1 VTKIDLP
8 DEEKSV
14 RIVLWAMFVAAAVSI
29 LLTRQTGV
37 DYLYYYLP
45 VADFLF
51 TQGMPKT
58 VSTSVLDAPFGYP
71 SAEYWLL
78 GATVAFGDYRVYVIK
93 LIQCLK
99 VAAVFGLGFRL
110 AAATSRGN
118 GFLLPVALIAPS
130 AVAFFSVYSTDI
142 NSIIGLLAILLILS
156 GRERSPTLWLLVAY
170 AALSKYTFW
179 LFLPPFYLLLWRAG
193 TLRWVALLPVV
204 LIGLHLAS
212 NFHYFGNPVFP
223 VGAKPDPALP
233 AEVAQQ
239 LTSWSRPNADWLA
252 YIGAGFL
259 AGGGVLAILLGRPWF
274 WYPFASLYVAG
285 WAYAMQADTA
295 SDTGRFLLPVSIGAA
310 CLASAPRM
318 SRWSIALYAALMA
331 LCCIYY
337 IKVRHSTPVYYPL
350 LAAFVVALV
359 CAGASKPWRFVSYAV
374 VLTTFLVYSA
384 ARLYL
389 KFDLSN
395 DLGYSQYRSLIEEVE
410 TGARAGIVI
419 TDFPRLP
426 HDVRLRSN
434 VILWGSEVYGPIPK
448 RMAITGTFNCEG
460 NPLKLLGSTRFFD
473 AMQRLKF
480 ENCGSID
487 KTELR

>member
-1 VTKIDLP
+1 MIKFGLA

-14 RIVLWAMFVAAAVSI
+14 RIVLWAMFVAATASI
-29 LLTRQTGV
+29 LFTRQTGV

-51 TQGMPKT
+51 TQGMPKI

-78 GATVAFGDYRVYVIK
+78 GATAVFGEYRAYVIK

-110 AAATSRGN
+110 AATTSRVN

-156 GRERSPTLWLLVAY
+156 GRDRSTTLWLLVAY

-179 LFLPPFYLLLWRAG
+179 LFLPPFYLLLWRVR
-193 TLRWVALLPVV
+193 TFRWVALLPVMFV
-204 LIGLHLAS
+204 GLHLAS

-223 VGAKPDPALP
+223 VGSKPDSALP

-239 LTSWSRPNADWLA
+239 ITSWSRPNSDWLA
-252 YIGAGFL
+252 YIASGFL
-259 AGGGVLAILLGRPWF
+259 AGGGVLAILTGRPWF
-274 WYPFASLYVAG
+274 WYPLVGLYVVG

-318 SRWSIALYAALMA
+318 SRWSTALYAVVMA
-331 LCCIYY
+331 LCCMYY

-359 CAGASKPWRFVSYAV
+359 CASASKPWRFVSYAV
-374 VLTTFLVYSA
+374 VLSTFLVYSA

-410 TGARAGIVI
+410 AGARIGIVI

-426 HDVRLRSN
+426 HDVRLRPN
-434 VILWGSEVYGPIPK
+434 VILWGSEVYGPIF
-448 RMAITGTFNCEG
+448 RRIAITSTFNCEG
-460 NPLKLLGSTRFFD
+460 RPLKLLGSARFFD

-480 ENCGSID
+480 EDCSYID
-487 KTELR
+487 MPEMR